1 MLSWATVEPRNRM
14 LAFLWSHFT
23 KRIDLER
30 EKIDVESDL
39 AFLWSCFECLAVAFL
54 FSEILS
60 SANSHQGS

>member
-1 MLSWATVEPRNRM
+1 MLSQATIEQRNHM
-14 LAFLWSHFT
+14 LDFLWSHFT
-23 KRIDLER
+23 KLTDLEGK
-30 EKIDVESDL
+30 KIDVESDL